1 MTPQQRRS
9 TVEYKDYYQ
18 ILGVSK
24 TASKEE
30 IAKAFKKLARQY
42 HPDLNPDNKTAEA
55 KFKEINEAYEVLK
68 DEEKRKLYD
77 RLGPNWQHGQD
88 FQPPPGFENM
98 HFEFRPGGPGGG
110 MGGFTNMGG
119 GDFSDFFETLFGGG
133 FAGAGGMGGSRTYR
147 STGGPFGQTRPRR
160 GADSEATLE
169 LTLEEAWRGGPKTI
183 TLQERLPG
191 QPPSIKTLQVNIP
204 AGIKEG
210 ARIRLAG
217 QGNPGNQGAPSGD
230 LFLKVA
236 MLPHRQFYLDGV
248 NVVLD
253 LPLAP
258 WEAALGAKIR
268 VPTLDGSVELAVPA
282 GVDSG
287 RKFRIKGKGLGTG
300 AEKGDQLVKVR
311 IKSPKS
317 LTAEEQALWEQL
329 ARVSKFAPREE

>member
-1 MTPQQRRS
+1 M
-9 TVEYKDYYQ
+9 EYKDYYQ

-24 TASKEE
+24 TAPKEE

-42 HPDLNPDNKTAEA
+42 HPDLNPDNKTAET

-98 HFEFRPGGPGGG
+98 HFGFRPGGGPGGPGG
-110 MGGFTNMGG
+110 MGGFTNMNG
-119 GDFSDFFETLFGGG
+119 GDFSDFFETLFGGP
-133 FAGAGGMGGSRTYR
+133 GGMGGSRTFR
-147 STGGPFGQTRPRR
+147 SSGDPFGHSRPRR

-169 LTLEEAWRGGPKTI
+169 LTMEEAWRGGPKTI

-191 QPPSIKTLQVNIP
+191 QAPSIKTLQVNIP
-204 AGIKEG
+204 SGIKEG

-217 QGNPGNQGAPSGD
+217 QGNPGTHGAPAGD

-236 MLPHRQFYLDGV
+236 VLPHRQFYLDGV

-258 WEAALGAKIR
+258 WEAALGAKVP

-287 RKFRIKGKGLGTG
+287 RKFRLKGRGLGAG
-300 AEKGDQLVKVR
+300 AEKGDQLVKIR
-311 IKSPKS
+311 IKSPKQ
-317 LTAEEQALWEQL
+317 LNAEEQALWEQL
-329 ARVSKFAPREE
+329 ARMSRFAPREE

>member
-1 MTPQQRRS
+1 M
-9 TVEYKDYYQ
+9 EYKDYYQ
-18 ILGVSK
+18 TLGVSK
-24 TASKEE
+24 SASKDE

-98 HFEFRPGGPGGG
+98 HFSFRGGPGGAGGPGG

-119 GDFSDFFETLFGGG
+119 SDFSDFFETLFGG
-133 FAGAGGMGGSRTYR
+133 AGGMGGMGGRSYR
-147 STGGPFGQTRPRR
+147 SAGDPFGQGRPRR

-183 TLQERLPG
+183 TLQERVAG
-191 QPPSIKTLQVNIP
+191 QAPSLKTLQVTIP

-217 QGNPGNQGAPSGD
+217 QGNPGAYGAPAGD
-230 LFLKVA
+230 LFLKVS
-236 MLPHRQFYLDGV
+236 MLPHRQFYLDGN

-258 WEAALGAKIR
+258 WEAALGAKVR

-287 RKFRIKGKGLGTG
+287 RKFRLKGRGLGSG
-300 AEKGDQLVKVR
+300 ADKGDQLVKIR
-311 IKSPKS
+311 IKSPKQ
-317 LTAEEQALWEQL
+317 LTAEQQALWEQL
-329 ARVSKFAPREE
+329 ARVSQFEPREE